1 MHIEVE
7 YFIIYIGYIASSITV
22 SLALFFSARLMF
34 LLMAS
39 NSRSDSYDT
48 NNSLKEIMC
57 RTFLLVAF

>member
-7 YFIIYIGYIASSITV
+7 YFIIYIGYIAISITV
-22 SLALFFSARLMF
+22 SLALSFSARLMF
-34 LLMAS
+34 SLMAS